1 MGWRGGSNTSVCFD
15 KCLEAF
21 SEIREAF
28 LPSPGADLRQL
39 NPYPG
44 PEINAGLSGVFFWQ
58 VRGGL
63 QTLLHNSSEPQPCTA
78 PFPGGVL
85 LPVLCAGAGGASR
98 GWAQSCWQ
106 GWEHPHV
113 PPHAPPA
120 QLSSCFAFSQGSLCP
135 PAEGGLGGARVL
147 RAPPGPLHRVLGS
160 PGAAADPQRFHSSTA
175 TGARRCQ
182 LGTRE
187 RLPRN

>member
-1 MGWRGGSNTSVCFD
+1 MGWGGRSNTSICFD
-15 KCLEAF
+15 KCSEAF
-21 SEIREAF
+21 LEIREAF

-44 PEINAGLSGVFFWQ
+44 PEINAGLSGGFFWQ

-78 PFPGGVL
+78 PFPGGVP
-85 LPVLCAGAGGASR
+85 LPVLCAGAGGRAEAGHKAAGRAGSSLTSHLTPPQPSSALALLSPRGASALLPR
-98 GWAQSCWQ
+98 VGW
-106 GWEHPHV
+106 
-113 PPHAPPA
+113 
-120 QLSSCFAFSQGSLCP
+120 
-135 PAEGGLGGARVL
+135 GGPRVL
-147 RAPPGPLHRVLGS
+147 RAPPGPLRRVLGS

-187 RLPRN
+187 RLPHN